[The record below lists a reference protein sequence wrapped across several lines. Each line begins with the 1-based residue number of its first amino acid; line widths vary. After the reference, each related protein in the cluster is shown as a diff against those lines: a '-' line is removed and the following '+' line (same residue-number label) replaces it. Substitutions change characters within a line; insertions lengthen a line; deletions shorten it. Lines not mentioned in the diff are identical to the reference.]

1 MGHTFNWN
9 ILLQEDSFK
18 KNLEQNV
25 LHIVSSLERDWWLIV
40 FIKDI

>member
-1 MGHTFNWN
+1 MGHTFNCN

-18 KNLEQNV
+18 KNLEQKV
-25 LHIVSSLERDWWLIV
+25 LHIVSNLERDWWLIV